1 MYELITLFF
10 VVLHFKLAFDE
21 KEKKWTVAV
30 VKEVIDVFIDV
41 YYEYIFDCVAGTYT
55 REEYERYNNKAMDL
69 YGLPQLKNSKENK
82 NRTIKK

>member
-1 MYELITLFF
+1 LYELITLFF

-21 KEKKWTVAV
+21 KEKKWTVVV

-41 YYEYIFDCVAGTYT
+41 YYEYIFDCIAGTYT
-55 REEYERYNNKAMDL
+55 REKYERYNNKAMDL

-82 NRTIKK
+82 K